1 MLALPNFSLLLVMAC
16 FWLVYLVVSTQLVKP
31 LGGLLSQREERIR
44 TAREIN
50 EHSRAALAEA
60 VARCERQLA
69 AAATEGQKARAAL
82 RAAGEA
88 ARRGRLEE
96 ARSQV
101 QQRLARL
108 DAELDDASR
117 GARESLREQATG
129 LARELASRLAGRRV
143 A

>member
-1 MLALPNFSLLLVMAC
+1 MLALPNYSLLLVMAC

-31 LGGLLSQREERIR
+31 LGRLLNERGERIR
-44 TAREIN
+44 TARETH
-50 EHSRAALAEA
+50 ELSRAALAEA
-60 VARCERQLA
+60 VTRCERELA
-69 AAATEGQKARAAL
+69 AAAAEGQKGRAAL

-88 ARRGRLEE
+88 ARRERLEA
-96 ARSQV
+96 ARRQV

-108 DAELDDASR
+108 DAELDETSR
-117 GARESLREQATG
+117 EARASLREQASS